1 MLAFTCHP
9 ASGADMPDGAQLM
22 QRVKELVVQEMG
34 ITGFSPVDRKQTDGQ
49 PWSVCGS

>member
-9 ASGADMPDGAQLM
+9 ARDADVPDGAQLT

-34 ITGFSPVDRKQTDGQ
+34 RFSPLDGKQTDGQ
-49 PWSVCGS
+49 P